1 MKLVTKRRPKPKIK
15 LKNKSYELK
24 DSALYNLRTKRKL
37 IALLGCSQQKLKG
50 LSEDSNYHVFDLVK
64 EGKKP
69 REIQAPN
76 FELDMIQTRIASL
89 LVRVATPEYLY
100 SGVKGRSNISN
111 AEVHIGNHP
120 VLTMDIQ
127 NFYPSITKKS
137 IFNFFSSAMNA
148 APDVAGILAEVCSY
162 NNHIPTGSRISM
174 PLSFWANHKI
184 YSDLNA
190 LCISE
195 NINMSIFVDD
205 LSFSGVNVGKLFQ
218 LRVKNIIES
227 GGLIVHPKKTNLY
240 DKDKPKLI
248 TGVIVGKD
256 GIKVRNKHHKA
267 IYTSFSE
274 LGKCK
279 DEKEF
284 NIMQKKLLGRL
295 SAAGQ
300 IESKFKNRAKQFRCE
315 NKKMLTIKST

>member
-37 IALLGCSQQKLKG
+37 IALLGCSQQKLKA
-50 LSEDSNYHVFDLVK
+50 LSEDSNYHVFNLVK

-76 FELDMIQTRIASL
+76 FVLNMIQTRIASL

-100 SGVKGRSNISN
+100 SGIKGRSNISN
-111 AEVHIGNHP
+111 AKVHVGNHP
-120 VLTMDIQ
+120 VLTMDIK

-137 IFNFFSSAMNA
+137 IYNFFYSTMNA
-148 APDVAGILAEVCSY
+148 ASDVAGILAEVCSY

-174 PLSFWANHKI
+174 PLSFWTNYKI
-184 YSDLNA
+184 YSDLNT
-190 LCISE
+190 LCIRES
-195 NINMSIFVDD
+195 INMSIFVDD
-205 LSFSGVNVGKLFQ
+205 LSFSGVNVDKLFQ
-218 LRVKNIIES
+218 LKVKKIIES
-227 GGLIVHPKKTNLY
+227 GGLIVHPKKTRLY
-240 DKDKPKLI
+240 HKDKPKLI

-256 GIKVRNKHHKA
+256 DIKVRREHHKA
-267 IYTSFSE
+267 IYTLFSE

-284 NIMQKKLLGRL
+284 NIMQKKLLGHL
-295 SAAGQ
+295 NAAGQ

-315 NKKMLTIKST
+315 NKKF

>member
-1 MKLVTKRRPKPKIK
+1 MKLVTKRRPKIK

-37 IALLGCSQQKLKG
+37 IALLGCSQRKLKA
-50 LSEDSNYHVFDLVK
+50 LSTDSNYHVFDLVK

-76 FELDMIQTRIASL
+76 FELDMVQTRIASL
-89 LVRVATPEYLY
+89 LIRVATPEYLH

-111 AEVHIGNHP
+111 AKAHIGNHP

-127 NFYPSITKKS
+127 SFYPSITKKS
-137 IFNFFSSAMNA
+137 IYTFFYKTMNA

-162 NNHIPTGSRISM
+162 DNHIPTGSRISM
-174 PLSFWANHKI
+174 PLSFWTNYKI
-184 YSDLNA
+184 YSDLDS
-190 LCISE
+190 LCESE
-195 NINMSIFVDD
+195 DIKMSVFVDD
-205 LSFSGVNVGKLFQ
+205 LSFSGANVDKLFQ
-218 LRVKNIIES
+218 LRVKSIIEA
-227 GGLIVHPKKTNLY
+227 GGLIVHPTKTKLY
-240 DKDKPKLI
+240 HQDKPKLI
-248 TGVIVGKD
+248 TGAVVGKD
-256 GIKVRNKHHKA
+256 GIKVRSKHHKA
-267 IYTSFSE
+267 IYTLFSE

-300 IESKFKNRAKQFRCE
+300 IEPKFKNRATQFRHE
-315 NKKMLTIKST
+315 NRKMLIE